1 MEIISIFVNK
11 SFTNMNRRLQQFLEA
26 ENITQAQ
33 FASKVKVAPASI
45 SHILAGRNKPGFD
58 FIQNTIAAF
67 PELNIDWLIMGR
79 GKMYKQ
85 SSAPQRLDSPVGA
98 ESHENDLYDED
109 DMHSQS
115 RNSKLDGLLFPI
127 DDTPTPPESNIS
139 ALPFG
144 TAGNT
149 QFSQP
154 GLAQSPAPQHSV
166 HQRKA
171 IRIMVFYDDGTF
183 QEFR

>member
-1 MEIISIFVNK
+1 
-11 SFTNMNRRLQQFLEA
+11 MNRRLQQFLEA

-58 FIQNTIAAF
+58 FIQNTISAF

-85 SSAPQRLDSPVGA
+85 ASGLPAASSPTNKEYEKEDLFIADAGSRSKNDSTL
-98 ESHENDLYDED
+98 E
-109 DMHSQS
+109 
-115 RNSKLDGLLFPI
+115 GLLFPI
-127 DDTPTPPESNIS
+127 DDATTPPELNIS
-139 ALPFG
+139 APQPDTTRNIQSLQDEQ
-144 TAGNT
+144 TRHIIT
-149 QFSQP
+149 QQP
-154 GLAQSPAPQHSV
+154 V
-166 HQRKA
+166 RQRKA
-171 IRIMVFYDDGTF
+171 TRIMVFYDDGTF